1 MYEETM
7 KKYIFPVSYIFLTL
21 VFSLA
26 GFSQTKDE
34 EVAKIVRMIDRG
46 DIENAKT
53 ESSNLITAYPNE
65 PGVLYLQGRL
75 ASDGVEAVKFYQTIL
90 NNFPKSQW
98 ADDAL
103 YHSYQY
109 YYALG
114 LYRTANL
121 KLNQLKK
128 EYPSS
133 PYLSA
138 QIPEELKVIK
148 EEEKPVNIPPVVAEE
163 KTITPPTVDR
173 PKLEQ
178 SYTIQVG
185 AFSTLKNAE
194 KQKHFFEDWGYQ
206 VEITNKVRSGKS
218 LYLVWVGNFRTAE
231 EAVKSGYEIKQKYNI
246 ETITVQKY

>member
-1 MYEETM
+1 M
-7 KKYIFPVSYIFLTL
+7 KKYIFAICYIFLTL

-26 GFSQTKDE
+26 VFSQNKDE

-46 DIENAKT
+46 EIENAKT
-53 ESSNLITAYPNE
+53 ESSNLVVAYPNE
-65 PGVLYLQGRL
+65 AGILYLQGRL

-90 NNFPKSQW
+90 DNFPKSQW

-114 LYRTANL
+114 LYRTADL

-128 EYPSS
+128 EYPGS
-133 PYLSA
+133 PYLTT
-138 QIPEELKVIK
+138 QIPEELKSIR
-148 EEEKPVNIPPVVAEE
+148 EEEKPVNIPPVITEE
-163 KTITPPTVDR
+163 KTISSPTVNL
-173 PKLEQ
+173 PKPEQ
-178 SYTIQVG
+178 TYTIQIG

-194 KQKHFFEDWGYQ
+194 KQKHFFEDFGYQ

-231 EAVKSGYEIKQKYNI
+231 EAVKSGYEIRQKYNV

>member
-1 MYEETM
+1 M
-7 KKYIFPVSYIFLTL
+7 KKYIFAICYIFLTL
-21 VFSLA
+21 VFSLTV
-26 GFSQTKDE
+26 FSQNKDD

-46 DIENAKT
+46 EIENAKT
-53 ESSNLITAYPNE
+53 ESSNLVVAYPNE
-65 PGVLYLQGRL
+65 AGILYLQGRL

-90 NNFPKSQW
+90 DNFPKSQW

-114 LYRTANL
+114 LYRTADL

-128 EYPSS
+128 EYPGS
-133 PYLSA
+133 PYLTT
-138 QIPEELKVIK
+138 QIPEELKSIR
-148 EEEKPVNIPPVVAEE
+148 EEEKPVNIPPVITEE
-163 KTITPPTVDR
+163 KTISSPTVNL
-173 PKLEQ
+173 PKPEQ
-178 SYTIQVG
+178 TYTIQIG

-194 KQKHFFEDWGYQ
+194 KQKHFFEDFGYQ

-231 EAVKSGYEIKQKYNI
+231 EAVKSGYEIRQKYNV

>member
-1 MYEETM
+1 M
-7 KKYIFPVSYIFLTL
+7 KKYIITVSYIFLTQ

-26 GFSQTKDE
+26 GFPQNIDEKVTKII
-34 EVAKIVRMIDRG
+34 KMIDRG
-46 DIENAKT
+46 DIENAQT
-53 ESSNLITAYPNE
+53 ESSSLVVTFPNE
-65 PGVLYLQGRL
+65 AGILYLQGRL
-75 ASDGVEAVKFYQTIL
+75 ASDGVDAVKFYQTIL
-90 NNFPKSQW
+90 DNFPKSQW

-114 LYRTANL
+114 LYRTADL

-133 PYLSA
+133 PYLTM
-138 QIPEELKVIK
+138 QVPEELKSIK
-148 EEEKPVNIPPVVAEE
+148 EEETPVNIPPVITEE
-163 KTITPPTVDR
+163 KTISTPSMNL
-173 PKLEQ
+173 PKQEQ
-178 SYTIQVG
+178 TYTIQSG
-185 AFSTLKNAE
+185 AFSTLINAE
-194 KQKHFFEDWGYQ
+194 KQKHFFEDLGYQ

-231 EAVKSGYEIKQKYNI
+231 EAVKSGYEIKLKYNV

>member
-1 MYEETM
+1 M
-7 KKYIFPVSYIFLTL
+7 KKYIFAVSYIFLIL

-26 GFSQTKDE
+26 VFSQNKDE

-46 DIENAKT
+46 EIENAKT
-53 ESSNLITAYPNE
+53 ESSNLVVAYPNE
-65 PGVLYLQGRL
+65 AGILYLQGRL

-90 NNFPKSQW
+90 DNFPKSQW

-114 LYRTANL
+114 LYRTADL

-128 EYPSS
+128 EYPGS
-133 PYLSA
+133 PYLTT
-138 QIPEELKVIK
+138 QIPEELKSIK
-148 EEEKPVNIPPVVAEE
+148 EEEKPLNIPPVITEE
-163 KTITPPTVDR
+163 KTISSPTVNL
-173 PKLEQ
+173 PKPEQ
-178 SYTIQVG
+178 TYTIQIG

-194 KQKHFFEDWGYQ
+194 KQKHFFEDFGYQ

-231 EAVKSGYEIKQKYNI
+231 EAVKSGYDIKQKYNV